1 MHLAQ
6 ELILKKRE
14 GIALSREEIVAFV
27 AGVCDRSVTDAQIAA
42 FAMATWFRGMSPQEQ
57 MALTLAI
64 RDSGSVL
71 QWPELDGPVVD
82 KHSTGGVGDLVSLVL
97 APLLAACGAYVPMI
111 SGRGLG
117 HTGGTLDKLE
127 SIPGFQTAP
136 SIARLQKW
144 VTEHGLAIVGQ
155 SAELVPADRRL
166 YAVRDETATVA
177 SVPLIVSSI
186 LSKKLAE
193 GLDALVMDI
202 KFGSG
207 AFMAGQNEAGQ
218 LAQEICEVAR
228 AAGLSCNAL
237 ITDMDQPLAWSAGN
251 ALEVREAIEFL
262 RGAARNSRLLT
273 VVLELSAELLQLGGL
288 AASREEGR
296 AMALNKLESG
306 HAAERFAVMVRNQGG
321 PAGLLENPDASLPA
335 AAVVRPVFAAR
346 HGFVTRIDMRAVG
359 MIVVRLGGGRLRAED
374 AIDPAVGLS
383 ALSPIGQVVDEQK
396 PLAVVHAASQ
406 SAWEEAAAAV
416 QAAMTIGAQ
425 RPADKSAVAGRM
437 GG

>member
-14 GIALSREEIVAFV
+14 GLPLSREEIAAFV
-27 AGVCDRSVTDAQIAA
+27 AGISDHTVTDAQIAA
-42 FAMATWFRGMSPQEQ
+42 FAMATWFRGMNPTEQ

-64 RDSGSVL
+64 RDSGTVL
-71 QWPELDGPVVD
+71 QWSDLDGPVVD
-82 KHSTGGVGDLVSLVL
+82 KHSTGGVGDLVSLIL

-136 SIARLQKW
+136 DIARLQQW
-144 VTEHGLAIVGQ
+144 VAEHGLAIVGQ

-207 AFMAGQNEAGQ
+207 AFMGGPNEAGQ

-228 AAGLSCNAL
+228 ATGLPCHAL

-251 ALEVREAIEFL
+251 ALEVREAIAFL
-262 RGAARNSRLLT
+262 RGDARNARLQA
-273 VVLELSAELLQLGGL
+273 VVLELGAELLHLGGL
-288 AASREEGR
+288 AASLEEGR
-296 AMALNKLESG
+296 AAALKSLESG
-306 HAAERFAVMVRNQGG
+306 LAAERFADMVRNQGG
-321 PAGLLENPDASLPA
+321 PAGLLENPDSSLPE
-335 AAVVRPVFAAR
+335 AAVVRPVFAPR
-346 HGFVTRIDMRAVG
+346 SGFITRIDTRAVG
-359 MIVVRLGGGRLRAED
+359 MAVVRLGGGRLRTTD
-374 AIDPAVGLS
+374 VIDPAVGLS
-383 ALSPIGQVVDEQK
+383 ALSALGQEVDDQK
-396 PLAVVHAASQ
+396 PLAVIHAASE
-406 SAWEEAAAAV
+406 SAWAGAAAAV
-416 QAAMTIGAQ
+416 QAAVTIGPE
-425 RPADKSAVAGRM
+425 RPADKSVVVGRVAR
-437 GG
+437 